1 MAISKE
7 IYKALEAA
15 VGPEYISDDPVICE
29 GYRSG
34 PGGYENGLGYERVM
48 TKVPGCVIMP
58 RTTEEVQRI
67 VKICSISR
75 SRLRLQPTSQAPH
88 SVQAYMTS
96 RAFSFQSSNPSAIAC
111 PMRIFPYAP

>member
-7 IYKALEAA
+7 IYKVLEAI

-48 TKVPGCVIMP
+48 TKIPGCVIMP
-58 RTTEEVQRI
+58 
-67 VKICSISR
+67 KDHGR
-75 SRLRLQPTSQAPH
+75 SSEDR
-88 SVQAYMTS
+88 
-96 RAFSFQSSNPSAIAC
+96 
-111 PMRIFPYAP
+111 